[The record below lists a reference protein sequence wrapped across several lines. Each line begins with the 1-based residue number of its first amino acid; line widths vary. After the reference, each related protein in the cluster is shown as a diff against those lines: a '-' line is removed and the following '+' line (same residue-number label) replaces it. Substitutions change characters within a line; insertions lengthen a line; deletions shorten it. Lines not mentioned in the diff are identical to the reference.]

1 MHRLLVATRKGL
13 FVVQG
18 EGAQWQVVSHHFA
31 GDPASQVLAD
41 PRDGAGYAALRM
53 GHFGVKMRKS
63 TDRGAHWVEVASP
76 AFPAKPESGPLAG
89 DPTPW
94 TVDMVWS
101 LVPADPQ
108 RPGSLWAGCMPAG
121 LFHSDDGGQ
130 HWTLNRPLWEE
141 PRRLEWMG
149 GGNDHPGMHSVLV
162 DPCTGAMRW
171 VRHLLWWGLGHTR
184 RRVDLGAAGPGH
196 ACRPPARGQRRRRKH
211 AGSAPHGPIRAAQP
225 DVLWVQHHCG
235 IYRSVD
241 GAAHWQA
248 LAAPQPSG
256 FGFAVACDPV
266 DPLRAWFVPAQADIQ
281 RYPVGGR
288 MVVNATTDGGA
299 SFQTFSEG
307 LPQRDAYH
315 LVYRHA
321 LELAPDRETLAMAST
336 TGGLWISPDAAQ
348 HWHCVSR
355 DLPPVASAGCAEP
368 AIYCGSIPTF
378 LNVPRVT
385 REFARNMRCAC
396 SVLLMAMSN
405 T

>member
-31 GDPASQVLAD
+31 GDPVSQVLAD
-41 PRDGAGYAALRM
+41 PRDGAWYAALRM

-76 AFPAKPESGPLAG
+76 AFPAKPESGPLAA

-101 LVPADPQ
+101 LVPADLQ

-162 DPCTGAMRW
+162 DPRDPRH
-171 VRHLLWWGLGHTR
+171 VRVAISCGGVWATRDGGLTWA
-184 RRVDLGAAGPGH
+184 LQ
-196 ACRPPARGQRRRRKH
+196 ARGMRADYLPADNADDENTQD
-211 AGSAPHGPIRAAQP
+211 PHRMVQCAAQP

-355 DLPPVASAGCAEP
+355 DLPPVA
-368 AIYCGSIPTF
+368 AIGW
-378 LNVPRVT
+378 VR
-385 REFARNMRCAC
+385 
-396 SVLLMAMSN
+396 
-405 T
+405 